1 MAFFSFGYTRLS
13 AGTGALVLIGGV
25 QLTMLYV
32 AWREGERFSLLSW
45 LGLGLALIGVIYLV
59 LPGVSAPDP
68 LGSVLMAISGAS
80 FGLFSLLA
88 RRGSDPVEVN
98 ASNLLW
104 CLPPLAL
111 VNLCLLGD
119 FTGTPAGFALA
130 IASGAL
136 ATGFGY
142 IVWYLAVR
150 NLTAGQAAT
159 VQLSMPA
166 VTALGGVIFLAEPLS
181 LRLLIASA
189 AMIGGIAVVMVQRS
203 KPAHHAP
210 NDRDRAAAGRALV
223 LGAAGDV
230 EHGVAD
236 HAGQHAADQGAG
248 VAGRMDVAVVEHGVA
263 PAADLARSGR
273 PRPWPERRRSRRRRR
288 PARGARRRRRW
299 RPS

>member
-1 MAFFSFGYTRLS
+1 
-13 AGTGALVLIGGV
+13 
-25 QLTMLYV
+25 
-32 AWREGERFSLLSW
+32 
-45 LGLGLALIGVIYLV
+45 
-59 LPGVSAPDP
+59 
-68 LGSVLMAISGAS
+68 MAISGAS

-88 RRGSDPVEVN
+88 RRGNDPVEVN

-119 FTGTPAGFALA
+119 FTGTPAGFGLA

-166 VTALGGVIFLAEPLS
+166 VTALGGVVFLAEPLS

-189 AMIGGIAVVMVQRS
+189 AMIGGIAIVMVQRS
-203 KPAHHAP
+203 KPAQP
-210 NDRDRAAAGRALV
+210 TRGR
-223 LGAAGDV
+223 
-230 EHGVAD
+230 
-236 HAGQHAADQGAG
+236 
-248 VAGRMDVAVVEHGVA
+248 
-263 PAADLARSGR
+263 
-273 PRPWPERRRSRRRRR
+273 
-288 PARGARRRRRW
+288 
-299 RPS
+299 

>member
-1 MAFFSFGYTRLS
+1 VIRTFALTSVAMLCFAANSLLCRLALAPKLIDPATFTSVRVLSAAALLTVWVLLRRRHLPRRAYASARSIAALVGYMAFFSFGYTHLS

-25 QLTMLYV
+25 QLTMLTV
-32 AWREGERFSLLSW
+32 AWREGERFSLVSW
-45 LGLGLALIGVIYLV
+45 LGLGLALLGVIYLV

-88 RRGSDPVEVN
+88 RRGNDPVEVN

-119 FTGTPAGFALA
+119 FTGTPAGFGLA

-189 AMIGGIAVVMVQRS
+189 AMIGGIAIVMVQRS
-203 KPAHHAP
+203 KPAQP
-210 NDRDRAAAGRALV
+210 TRAR
-223 LGAAGDV
+223 
-230 EHGVAD
+230 
-236 HAGQHAADQGAG
+236 
-248 VAGRMDVAVVEHGVA
+248 
-263 PAADLARSGR
+263 
-273 PRPWPERRRSRRRRR
+273 
-288 PARGARRRRRW
+288 
-299 RPS
+299 

>member
-1 MAFFSFGYTRLS
+1 MAEMGERTIRTIALTSVAMLCFAANSLLCRLALAPKLIDPATFTSVRVLSAAAVLTVCVLVGRGHLPRRTYANRRSIAALLGYMAFFSFGYTRLS

-104 CLPPLAL
+104 CLPPMAL

-203 KPAHHAP
+203 KPAQP
-210 NDRDRAAAGRALV
+210 SRGR
-223 LGAAGDV
+223 
-230 EHGVAD
+230 
-236 HAGQHAADQGAG
+236 
-248 VAGRMDVAVVEHGVA
+248 
-263 PAADLARSGR
+263 
-273 PRPWPERRRSRRRRR
+273 
-288 PARGARRRRRW
+288 
-299 RPS
+299 